1 MPRIRSKLSVSVS
14 KQTLDVLEDILRKKL
29 AKTTSDA
36 VDILAN
42 NYLLTQ
48 GFGHSSAASDII
60 EEMQAN
66 KQILIR
72 DLEATLDD
80 LIAAKVEERMAEAQ
94 ATTVHAEPKPLVPLD
109 ELLKQ
114 CTATSAEGIEAWA
127 TTNATLIGSTGNTV
141 DDFVAA
147 KVMMVQTAQANQ
159 ARLKKLQPPQTQAPK
174 ESDAEKWKRLLA
186 EGMVQYWR
194 SYLSNES
201 LAIPA
206 RIFNVARAA
215 LGAQKVIGTMNNGG
229 KDEYLTGVV
238 DRLRDDAAKRQ
249 WDVDAYIKE
258 FKTIY
263 EGADNIIMK
272 NQPQR

>member
-1 MPRIRSKLSVSVS
+1 LPRIRSKLSVSVS
-14 KQTLDVLEDILRKKL
+14 KQTLDVLDDILRKKL
-29 AKTTSDA
+29 AKNLSDA

-48 GFGHSSAASDII
+48 GFGHSSATSDII
-60 EEMQAN
+60 EELQAN

-80 LIAAKVEERMAEAQ
+80 LISAKVEERMAEVQ
-94 ATTVHAEPKPLVPLD
+94 ATTVHAEPKPVMPLD
-109 ELLKQ
+109 ELLRQ
-114 CTATSAEGIEAWA
+114 CNATTAEGIQTWA
-127 TTNATLIGSTGNTV
+127 TANATLIGTTGNSV
-141 DDFVAA
+141 DDFVAT

-159 ARLKKLQPPQTQAPK
+159 AKLKKTLPTQASN
-174 ESDAEKWKRLLA
+174 ESDAEKWKRLLS

-215 LGAQKVIGTMNNGG
+215 IGAQKVVGTMNNGG
-229 KDEYLTGVV
+229 KDEYLVGIVN
-238 DRLRDDAAKRQ
+238 RLRDDAVKRQ
-249 WDVDAYIKE
+249 WDADAYLKE

-263 EGADNIIMK
+263 EGADSIIMK

>member
-80 LIAAKVEERMAEAQ
+80 LIATKVEEKMAKAQ
-94 ATTVHAEPKPLVPLD
+94 ATTVHAEPKSLVPLD

-114 CTATSAEGIEAWA
+114 CTAISADGIEAWA
-127 TTNATLIGSTGNTV
+127 TANATLIGSTGNTV

-159 ARLKKLQPPQTQAPK
+159 AKLKKQTESPR
-174 ESDAEKWKRLLA
+174 ESDGQKWKRLLA

-215 LGAQKVIGTMNNGG
+215 IGAQKLISTMNNGG
-229 KDEYLTGVV
+229 RDEYLTGVV
-238 DRLRDDAAKRQ
+238 DRLREDAIKRK
-249 WDVDAYIKE
+249 WDVDAYLKE

-263 EGADNIIMK
+263 EGADSIIMK
-272 NQPQR
+272 NQSQR

>member
-127 TTNATLIGSTGNTV
+127 TANVTLIGSTGNTV

-159 ARLKKLQPPQTQAPK
+159 AKLKKMQPSQAPK

-215 LGAQKVIGTMNNGG
+215 LGAQKVVGTMNNGG
-229 KDEYLTGVV
+229 KDEYLMGVV

>member
-1 MPRIRSKLSVSVS
+1 
-14 KQTLDVLEDILRKKL
+14 
-29 AKTTSDA
+29 
-36 VDILAN
+36 
-42 NYLLTQ
+42 
-48 GFGHSSAASDII
+48 
-60 EEMQAN
+60 
-66 KQILIR
+66 
-72 DLEATLDD
+72 
-80 LIAAKVEERMAEAQ
+80 MAEAQ

-114 CTATSAEGIEAWA
+114 CTATSAESIEAWA

-159 ARLKKLQPPQTQAPK
+159 AKLKKMQPSQAPK

-229 KDEYLTGVV
+229 KDEYLMGVV